1 MRKTLAYSSIKFYKV
16 PHNWSHFVWHCAN
29 IGCKID
35 SVIASE
41 SYRTE
46 YKYNYCN
53 YHYLYLSLYIQL
65 LEDAVSQDLEEVS
78 EKNQLM
84 VVDSLVSAMQGW
96 SCASQLHHQLAL
108 NDNYLLGE
116 IPPSETWS
124 LLNKNPCSFDHL
136 QTNLKV

>member
-1 MRKTLAYSSIKFYKV
+1 MLILVLNFIRSLTTGLTLFDTVQILDAKLI
-16 PHNWSHFVWHCAN
+16 
-29 IGCKID
+29 

-53 YHYLYLSLYIQL
+53 YHYLYLSLYLQL

-84 VVDSLVSAMQGW
+84 VVDSLVSAMQG
-96 SCASQLHHQLAL
+96 
-108 NDNYLLGE
+108 
-116 IPPSETWS
+116 
-124 LLNKNPCSFDHL
+124 
-136 QTNLKV
+136 